1 MKKEESAGII
11 IVYDKKY
18 LLLNYPKTT
27 RAPTEY
33 WGLVKGHIEAGETSK
48 EAALRE
54 VKEET
59 GIDAEVI
66 NGFME
71 KITYHFK
78 FNGELIEKS
87 VIFYVGKSKTENVVL
102 SHEHKGFGWF
112 EFKDALKKLSYENDK
127 EVLRKAHGFLNN

>member
-11 IVYDKKY
+11 IFHDKKY

-27 RAPTEY
+27 RAPKEY
-33 WGLVKGHIEAGETSK
+33 WGLVKGHVEKGETAE
-48 EAALRE
+48 EAAKRE

-59 GIDAEVI
+59 GIVAGIID
-66 NGFME
+66 GFME
-71 KITYHFK
+71 KITYHFR

-87 VIFYVGKSKTENVVL
+87 VIFFVGLSETDKVVL

-112 EFKDALKKLSYENDK
+112 EFEEAVKKLSYDNDK
-127 EVLRKAHGFLNN
+127 DVLRKAHEFLNN